1 MQVLVKLVF
10 KFIFQKQIVLVSQAF
25 HFRGKGIKT
34 TASGHFYVWLTAHV
48 IGLWKLSELV
58 GNQESAEI
66 FKWH

>member
-1 MQVLVKLVF
+1 M
-10 KFIFQKQIVLVSQAF
+10 VLVSQAF

-34 TASGHFYVWLTAHV
+34 TASGHFYVWLIAHV